1 MTKSLI
7 RRGDKWQGVES
18 DDNLVVE
25 TGDAQNYQEQ
35 GDCTSDLVDAYLREV
50 RRHKLLRKEEELELA
65 RSARSGNPKAAVR
78 LAEGNLRLVVS
89 IAKQYRNRGLS
100 FEDLIQEGNLGL
112 LKAVEKFD
120 PEKGFR
126 FSTYAVWW
134 IRQSMVRAIGDKAKL
149 VKVPI
154 QVEQDMKNVR
164 RAAQALRQEL
174 GREPTVDELAE
185 CSGVP
190 ASRIQLISN
199 ISQEHISLD
208 APAWEDQDDPLVEL
222 LKDNTASD
230 EAAVRALMKEELES
244 LMRCLNVRERD
255 VVTLRFGLA
264 EGTSA
269 LSVDDTARELGLSS
283 ERIKRIETRALLKLR
298 RNAQQKQLDEY
309 LAS

>member
-7 RRGDKWQGVES
+7 RRSDKWQGAEV
-18 DDNLVVE
+18 DDNLIVE
-25 TGDAQNYQEQ
+25 TGDTHHYQEQ
-35 GDCTSDLVDAYLREV
+35 GDCTSDLVEAYLREV

-65 RSARSGNPKAAVR
+65 RSARSGNTKAATS

-100 FEDLIQEGNLGL
+100 FEDLIQEGNVGL

-134 IRQSMVRAIGDKAKL
+134 IRQSIVRAIGDKAKL
-149 VKVPI
+149 VKVPF
-154 QVEQDMKNVR
+154 QVEQDLKNVR

-174 GREPTVDELAE
+174 GREPTVDELTE

-190 ASRIQLISN
+190 ANRIQLISN
-199 ISQEHISLD
+199 IYQEYISLD
-208 APAWEDQDDPLVEL
+208 APAWEDQDNPLVEL
-222 LKDNTASD
+222 LKDNTSSD
-230 EAAVRALMKEELES
+230 EAAVRALMKEELEL

-255 VVTLRFGLA
+255 VITLRFGLA

-269 LSVDDTARELGLSS
+269 LNVDDTARQLGLSA

-298 RNAQQKQLDEY
+298 RSAQQKQLDEY